1 MEIISTNE
9 LHRLCSL
16 YLDDA
21 LDPGEKKN
29 FEAYLAAHTD
39 AANELEMLRRQK
51 ALLGSRSLLPP
62 NEWFWEK
69 LSLRLTNAA
78 DTRESVYPFSRKYL
92 PIAAVLTIVVAAFV
106 GVLMFQQRDI
116 LSRYF
121 SEKKIE
127 VQHLYKE
134 NILQG
139 NLLPLFTDLT
149 KDQVLQF
156 AFFGTLPLDAQAK
169 TALRVDE
176 NKEDGTRIEF
186 AKNEPS
192 QNPPITVEQFYRE
205 VQATP
210 EQHKLVDS
218 ILASA
223 IDKIQESVFLGENK
237 SLAVHADLA
246 KFNRTMVSH
255 IAASLELPQRKKF
268 RKFLAVAHS
277 PYTFVIAPKTPRPD
291 RVVSRASMAPQP
303 EQFVVITPE
312 TCAIATMTMDMNNLR
327 RMIDMK
333 GTELRSVNAR
343 THELLREFSSHSRLR
358 VNRDPSLQV
367 YSDSDYFSVM
377 VGEGILASPRDVLP
391 VEVTARAPKA
401 IRFKY
406 QLRDIP
412 PMPSFFDDDSQ
423 NSAQYFQ
430 NIPRARGTTP
440 QPGERLSPRR
450 IDLDSVVNAQRDRR
464 ASPKLNQNRKRYFN
478 PFEL

>member
-1 MEIISTNE
+1 MKIISTKE
-9 LHRLCSL
+9 LRLLCSL
-16 YLDDA
+16 YIDDA
-21 LDPGEKKN
+21 LDPDEKKN
-29 FEAYLAAHTD
+29 FELYLAAHSD
-39 AANELEMLRRQK
+39 VAHELDTLRRQK
-51 ALLGSRSLLPP
+51 ALLGSRSPLPP

-69 LSLRLTNAA
+69 LSHRLTNAPE
-78 DTRESVYPFSRKYL
+78 TGESVYPFSRKYL
-92 PIAAVLTIVVAAFV
+92 PIAAALTIVVAAFI
-106 GVLMFQQRDI
+106 GVLMFQQRDL

-121 SEKKIE
+121 SEKKNE
-127 VQHLYKE
+127 VQHLKE

-186 AKNEPS
+186 AKNEASP
-192 QNPPITVEQFYRE
+192 NPPVTVEQFYKE
-205 VQATP
+205 VDATP
-210 EQHKLVDS
+210 AQHQRVDS

-255 IAASLELPQRKKF
+255 IAASLDLPQRKKF
-268 RKFLAVAHS
+268 QKFLSVAHS
-277 PYTFVIAPKTPRPD
+277 PYTFAIAAQTPRPSH
-291 RVVSRASMAPQP
+291 RVSQASTAPQP
-303 EQFVVITPE
+303 EQFVVITPD

-358 VNRDPSLQV
+358 INRDPSLQV

-377 VGEGILASPRDVLP
+377 VGEGVLASQRDVLP

-401 IRFKY
+401 IRFRY
-406 QLRDIP
+406 QLRDMP
-412 PMPSFFDDDSQ
+412 PMPNFFGDDSQ
-423 NSAQYFQ
+423 NSVQYFQ

-440 QPGERLSPRR
+440 RSGEQLSPRR
-450 IDLDSVVNAQRDRR
+450 IDLDSVVNAQRDRK
-464 ASPKLNQNRKRYFN
+464 ASPKMNQNRKRYYN